1 MEFAF
6 DFNIDKIKFE
16 EKYINEEYNT
26 ITLYFIAPKEWTAD
40 QYPNNNVVGSEIS
53 VEYPTDFADAMYAN
67 VQISPTEMFLDQDG
81 FYDFDW
87 CDIQLSNSD
96 IGALIELAEKTGG

>member
-1 MEFAF
+1 MEFVF
-6 DFNIDKIKFE
+6 DFDINKIKFE

-26 ITLYFIAPKEWTAD
+26 ITLYFTAPKEWTAD

-53 VEYPTDFADAMYAN
+53 VEYPIGFDDAMYAN
-67 VQISPTEMFLDQDG
+67 VQISPTEMFFDKDG

-87 CDIQLSNSD
+87 CDIQLSDSD
-96 IGALIELAEKTGG
+96 IEALIKLAKKQEN